1 MRILLWEVDVKRASS
16 AVAAGRW
23 FLKRGKV
30 TGDQADFSD
39 LFGIWVPTRSRS
51 PPLYLDGQFLNK
63 SLSRPERRHEAIIH
77 GGRFLFRH
85 HHRMAQHASFFLS
98 FTASLSL
105 SLSRPCIL
113 HSLHATP
120 PLLCLRRLEVLVRGV
135 LVAVHL
141 HARHVLLLR
150 TRCLVHLDEALEK
163 QAGDKSGQVG
173 H

>member
-98 FTASLSL
+98 FSASLSL
-105 SLSRPCIL
+105 SLSL
-113 HSLHATP
+113 SSLHPSLAACHSSPLMPAAPRSTCTWGSRSRSSACSPRAFPLDSLSGP
-120 PLLCLRRLEVLVRGV
+120 PRRSPG
-135 LVAVHL
+135 
-141 HARHVLLLR
+141 
-150 TRCLVHLDEALEK
+150 
-163 QAGDKSGQVG
+163 G
-173 H
+173 